1 MKKYSAEYF
10 EKKFGILF
18 DKLKVKEGFIDEI
31 KKIRKEL
38 GIPVEN
44 GFADSLEFTTYLIRK
59 LIPEELE
66 DAIFVA
72 HIKKYEHEK
81 EIPFEDLA
89 EKDKDEFIKRFMKD
103 RKKTD
108 SLILAV
114 FDFQMIIE
122 DHVNLFTGNY
132 FLKKNKFHSKFS
144 PIVFE
149 ILNKFWGFDLLDE
162 ITIVHFIENYLFL
175 GDGGVE
181 HYIKSRL
188 ACPNCR
194 YIGIHH
200 FSPNRNNMQGQKE
213 GAFGKNYIF
222 NKDTVKLL
230 SSHFNSVFLIIKPY
244 ATKEQVLQYVEDNW
258 HSLKEHVIE
267 KNQFYKQD
275 GVNPSKIKESDFDKN
290 QLVYNLNKL
299 SKKELTKQYQELEK
313 ELPLP
318 HSYKESIIS
327 TILKNSYD
335 IEMSSDAVKKSA
347 TRFAKSIKIQKE
359 PKDIRD
365 I

>member
-10 EKKFGILF
+10 DKKFRILF
-18 DKLKVKEGFIDEI
+18 DKLKIKEGFIEEV

-38 GIPVEN
+38 EVPVEN
-44 GFADSLEFTTYLIRK
+44 GFADSLEFASYLIKK
-59 LIPEELE
+59 LTPEELE
-66 DAIFVA
+66 EAIFVA
-72 HIKKYEHEK
+72 HIKKHEHEK
-81 EIPFEDLA
+81 ETRFTDLTERDQNA
-89 EKDKDEFIKRFMKD
+89 FIKHFMKE

-122 DHVNLFTGNY
+122 DHVNLFTSNH
-132 FLKKNKFHSKFS
+132 FLNRNKFYSKLS

-162 ITIVHFIENYLFL
+162 LTIVHFIENYLFL
-175 GDGGVE
+175 GESGVK

-188 ACPNCR
+188 ACPSCM

-244 ATKEQVLQYVEDNW
+244 ATKEQVIQYVEDNW

-275 GVNPSKIKESDFDKN
+275 DVNPSKIKESDFDKN
-290 QLVYNLNKL
+290 QLVYNLYKL
-299 SKKELTKQYQELEK
+299 PKKELTKQYQELEK

-318 HSYKESIIS
+318 HYKESIIS
-327 TILKNSYD
+327 TILKNKYN
-335 IEMSSDAVKKSA
+335 IVMSSDAVKKSA